1 MIRLYHHP
9 ADDLTSLQEVLAI
22 FPPNLTRF
30 APTTEAALVADERIT
45 PGHCI
50 AVIDGEG
57 NL

>member
-9 ADDLTSLQEVLAI
+9 ADDLTSLSEVLAI
-22 FPPNLTRF
+22 FPPNLVRF
-30 APTTEAALVADERIT
+30 AQTVDAELRADERLT

-50 AVIDGEG
+50 AVIDGDG